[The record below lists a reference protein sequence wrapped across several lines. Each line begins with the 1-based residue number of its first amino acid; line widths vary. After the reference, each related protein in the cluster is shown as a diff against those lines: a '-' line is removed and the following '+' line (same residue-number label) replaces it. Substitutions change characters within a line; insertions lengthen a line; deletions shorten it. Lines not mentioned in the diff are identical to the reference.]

1 MSKEVRWSII
11 LRDNIR
17 GVLDRGA
24 AAFRGFGRV
33 VSGIAGGIG
42 SVFKK
47 VFSLP
52 SLLMGGGLVGGLGL
66 TLKKA
71 FDMETVETQ
80 FKVLLGS
87 TEAAKKRLKEL
98 SDFSAATPFELPDI
112 AAASRQLHVF
122 TDGAMGG
129 ADSLRDIGDASAA
142 VGQNIQEVAFWVGR
156 AYASIKGGQ
165 PFGEAAMRLQEM
177 GILTPKVRQQMEEL
191 QKSGGSATRV
201 FALLQNR
208 LGEFSGGMDELSQ
221 TGNGLISTLKDN
233 WSLALAD
240 FGKAF
245 MGLAKG
251 GLRDVIA
258 RIDELRSNGTIEAWA
273 KKSADAVRVL
283 GGVLGDVLEG
293 GEKRKQAFQDM
304 GMVVSA
310 AFKDAAAAMIN
321 VLRPAI
327 HNMFVSAA
335 GMIHDSVPAFLRGN
349 DPRLNEF
356 VETDSSGNEIYR
368 GSAPPPM
375 RGGNLE
381 RALSNVSG
389 RQNAITVESMNEDS
403 RRSINAHMAEIQGRM
418 SQRSATPIS
427 SGESAISARVKGGG
441 ESIGLGEIFT
451 RMDDKRKGFGVGPG
465 AELGTDGRPM
475 VVTVKELRPE
485 AR

>member
-42 SVFKK
+42 NVFKR

-156 AYASIKGGQ
+156 AYAAIKGGQ

-177 GILTPKVRQQMEEL
+177 GIMTPKVRQQMEEL

-258 RIDELRSNGTIEAWA
+258 RIDELRSNGTIEVWA
-273 KKSADAVRVL
+273 QKSADAVRVL

-293 GEKRKQAFQDM
+293 GEKRKQAFADM
-304 GMVVSA
+304 GSLVSA
-310 AFKDAAAAMIN
+310 MFTDAA
-321 VLRPAI
+321 
-327 HNMFVSAA
+327 H
-335 GMIHDSVPAFLRGN
+335 AFLNVVGPGLMKIFSELLLGKKSPEN
-349 DPRLNEF
+349 MASAVGKALNRNTAE
-356 VETDSSGNEIYR
+356 
-368 GSAPPPM
+368 SAP
-375 RGGNLE
+375 GGSDRPKSRTVAVWEEITN
-381 RALSNVSG
+381 
-389 RQNAITVESMNEDS
+389 RQNEQQSEITVESMNKESKAAANRMFADIEN
-403 RRSINAHMAEIQGRM
+403 RRK
-418 SQRSATPIS
+418 
-427 SGESAISARVKGGG
+427 AREKGPLIIPEERTRKRG
-441 ESIGLGEIFT
+441 ESISVGEIFT